1 VMNLTTFNRP
11 NLTRTSAGAKFRQ
24 LAGEDSGSE

>member
-1 VMNLTTFNRP
+1 LTAFSGP

-24 LAGEDSGSE
+24 LAGEDSGYK